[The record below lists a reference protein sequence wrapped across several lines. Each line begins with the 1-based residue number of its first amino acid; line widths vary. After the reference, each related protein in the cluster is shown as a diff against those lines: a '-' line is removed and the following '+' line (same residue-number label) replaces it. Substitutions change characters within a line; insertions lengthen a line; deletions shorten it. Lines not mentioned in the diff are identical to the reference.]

1 MANTSPVTTDK
12 PKPTPLIQENK
23 PTGDRDP
30 LDELF
35 GSPKPESSYDK
46 LRREPSWLAQQDAAA
61 PYKWWRK
68 GTLAPIGS
76 ALAAAG
82 IAGAGAYY
90 AAPWIAR
97 KLRDKLPEKFS
108 PKMTDEEIK
117 KMRNRMALL
126 AALGVGGL
134 SVATHFD
141 TRAPV
146 GSMVDWNYIPKKAGF
161 ADFSNAAVM
170 AQDMIPLDHAKEIVA
185 NDRFL
190 TSGQK
195 AAIGT
200 IFDNTPDKT
209 GDVSMTDITAGAIR
223 AGLGFAGGAIAGYA
237 LGKIFAL
244 PASVTRAASITGG
257 LANALRTSGLIS

>member
-1 MANTSPVTTDK
+1 MSDTPTVTTSK
-12 PKPTPLIQENK
+12 ARPTPLIQENK
-23 PTGDRDP
+23 PTGDRDSFK
-30 LDELF
+30 LF
-35 GSPKPESSYDK
+35 GDREPESARDK
-46 LRREPSWLAQQDAAA
+46 LNRDPSWLSQRDAAA

-68 GTLAPIGS
+68 GTMAPIGS

-82 IAGAGAYY
+82 IAGVGAYY

-97 KLRDKLPEKFS
+97 KLKDKLPKKVNPE
-108 PKMTDEEIK
+108 MTEEEIL

-141 TRAPV
+141 KRAPV
-146 GSMVDWNYIPKKAGF
+146 GSMTNWNYIPKKAML

-200 IFDNTPDKT
+200 IFDSTPDKT
-209 GDVSMTDITAGAIR
+209 GDVSMADITSGAVR